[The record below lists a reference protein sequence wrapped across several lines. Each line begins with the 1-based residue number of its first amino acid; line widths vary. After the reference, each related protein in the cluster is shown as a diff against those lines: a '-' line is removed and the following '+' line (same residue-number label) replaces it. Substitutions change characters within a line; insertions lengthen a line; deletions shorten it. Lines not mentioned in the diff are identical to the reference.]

1 MFFSGGVIMILAH
14 AGSGDGGWA
23 GWDLKAGVFF
33 ISTLGGANRP
43 GLDRTPCRSDSGALF
58 CVAGDRT

>member
-33 ISTLGGANRP
+33 ISTLGVP
-43 GLDRTPCRSDSGALF
+43 TDPDLIGLLAGRIVAPCS
-58 CVAGDRT
+58 V